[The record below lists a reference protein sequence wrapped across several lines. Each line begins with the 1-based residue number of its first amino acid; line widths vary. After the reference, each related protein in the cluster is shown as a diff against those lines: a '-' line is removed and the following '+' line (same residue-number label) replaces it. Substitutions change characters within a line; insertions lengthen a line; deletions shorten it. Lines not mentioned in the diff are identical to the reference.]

1 MAEPSPAGPTEAQ
14 VPGAY
19 RIWFLTLMV
28 LISAFSVIDR
38 TAVLTL
44 GQAIKQDLRLSDF
57 QFGLI
62 SGVGFALFYA
72 ILGLPLARLA
82 DTWSRVRLI
91 TIAVAIFGV
100 FAALCGLTRNFVQLM
115 LCRIVVGVGEA
126 GVQPPT
132 VSVISDLYPPRKR
145 GTALAILSIG
155 IPVGTLV
162 GPIGGGYL
170 ADATSWRMV
179 FLVLGLPGIVL
190 TILAMLTLREPPRG
204 LSEPGGTAT
213 AAGPAPSV
221 KAVLR
226 HLAAKRAFWHIVAAM
241 AVTNFAAAGVGSFL
255 PQYFSR
261 SFSLGLG
268 LTGVMFGLIGATST
282 LVGNVS
288 GGVIVDWLSHRDERW
303 CCWLP
308 GIGVLAAA
316 PMYVAS
322 FVLPN
327 PILATGILVVAGAS
341 LFLYFTPTQVI
352 LQNMVEPRMRGT
364 AAFIFFLVSAMVGL
378 GFGPALL
385 GYISDGWAATAFHL
399 GDYLASCPGGVAKAG
414 AGASVNAACH
424 AASAV
429 GLRGSMSVMSCL
441 YVWAAVHF
449 ALAARTIR
457 RDLMPTV

>member
-162 GPIGGGYL
+162 GPIGGGSRKVSI
-170 ADATSWRMV
+170 ARIVSTI
-179 FLVLGLPGIVL
+179 PGRPRTRK
-190 TILAMLTLREPPRG
+190 TIR
-204 LSEPGGTAT
+204 
-213 AAGPAPSV
+213 
-221 KAVLR
+221 
-226 HLAAKRAFWHIVAAM
+226 
-241 AVTNFAAAGVGSFL
+241 
-255 PQYFSR
+255 Q
-261 SFSLGLG
+261 
-268 LTGVMFGLIGATST
+268 
-282 LVGNVS
+282 
-288 GGVIVDWLSHRDERW
+288 D
-303 CCWLP
+303 
-308 GIGVLAAA
+308 
-316 PMYVAS
+316 VAS
-322 FVLPN
+322 
-327 PILATGILVVAGAS
+327 
-341 LFLYFTPTQVI
+341 
-352 LQNMVEPRMRGT
+352 
-364 AAFIFFLVSAMVGL
+364 
-378 GFGPALL
+378 
-385 GYISDGWAATAFHL
+385 
-399 GDYLASCPGGVAKAG
+399 
-414 AGASVNAACH
+414 
-424 AASAV
+424 
-429 GLRGSMSVMSCL
+429 
-441 YVWAAVHF
+441 
-449 ALAARTIR
+449 AR
-457 RDLMPTV
+457 